1 MDPLVRSALWVQQV
15 ITRSS
20 GLAFSFALSGYLIYW
35 AVEPP
40 PVLYSVVAVLLLGGS
55 LGYRLLKRL
64 RSLSSSETTR
74 LDLELFTHLV
84 VLAYGAIL
92 HTPGGLDGP
101 YYPAVYALVMICAS
115 FAKPLAADRKSVV

>member
-1 MDPLVRSALWVQQV
+1 M
-15 ITRSS
+15 
-20 GLAFSFALSGYLIYW
+20 SFALSGYLVYW

-40 PVLYSVVAVLLLGGS
+40 PLAWNIAALTLLAGS

-64 RSLSSSETTR
+64 RSLSSTETTR
-74 LDLELFTHLV
+74 LDLELFTLLV

-101 YYPAVYALVMICAS
+101 FYPAVYALVMICAS
-115 FAKPLAADRKSVV
+115 FAKPLAAAGTNRLRGADGSVAQLHRLGAAAKPTG